1 MRKNYWNKKKTVKN
15 WIKAKMEIGMVFKK
29 GILLEFIPNP
39 LVGKTYMSTTLTLE
53 KSRMS
58 VFTVNYY
65 CNNYKYLRATVE
77 LMIKLTRRTRMQY

>member
-1 MRKNYWNKKKTVKN
+1 
-15 WIKAKMEIGMVFKK
+15 MEIGMVFKK

-58 VFTVNYY
+58 LQSII
-65 CNNYKYLRATVE
+65 NNYKYLRATVE

>member
-39 LVGKTYMSTTLTLE
+39 LVGKTYMSTFDTW
-53 KSRMS
+53 K
-58 VFTVNYY
+58 
-65 CNNYKYLRATVE
+65 
-77 LMIKLTRRTRMQY
+77 IKNVCLYSQLLL